1 MSREVAFHDHNEIP
15 TRATIKEFEAH
26 VLNEE
31 QIGTGAEMEFSSD
44 FKIQNLEQ
52 GAAGTKFSAK
62 FQKIRTRQ
70 QADSSW

>member
-1 MSREVAFHDHNEIP
+1 MEKKGHIYRGNF
-15 TRATIKEFEAH
+15 RAH

-31 QIGTGAEMEFSSD
+31 RIGAGAETKFSSD

-52 GAAGTKFSAK
+52 RVAGTKFSPE

-70 QADSSW
+70 QAGTSWKLKGKRGGVN